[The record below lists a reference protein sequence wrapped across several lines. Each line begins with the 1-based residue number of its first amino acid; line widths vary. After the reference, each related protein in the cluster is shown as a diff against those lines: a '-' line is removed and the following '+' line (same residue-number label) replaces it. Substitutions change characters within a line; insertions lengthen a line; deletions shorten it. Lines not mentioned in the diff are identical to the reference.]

1 MPPDEAP
8 ADRARDG
15 RRGHGATVDRAA
27 ASRHH
32 HVIMTNLLTRPLVG
46 SPVARDRRLAVPL
59 YVQLREALRSQIEEQ
74 GLRPGDRL
82 PTEVELEA
90 RYGVSR
96 STIRQAVG
104 ELEAEGLLR
113 RVQGKGTFVAAPKIQ
128 HLPVLTSFSELL
140 RSQGHRPS
148 HRLLRSTIVPAS
160 PQVAHDLALDEGL
173 PGRHLERL
181 LVADDQPVGVSRT
194 WLPLAV
200 LGDHDAYI
208 DRGVHD
214 GGSLYRLL
222 ADSSPELVPNRGTET
237 IQPALAGPEES
248 RLLGCEPGTPL
259 LEIRRCTWTATDLP
273 LERTQ
278 LVFVPGRYEYRVEL
292 RRPTT
297 AGGQP

>member
-1 MPPDEAP
+1 MRPPTVL
-8 ADRARDG
+8 DRGPRGGDRRDG
-15 RRGHGATVDRAA
+15 RAVDSTGR
-27 ASRHH
+27 SRHH
-32 HVIMTNLLTRPLVG
+32 HVIMTNLLTHPPHG
-46 SPVARDRRLAVPL
+46 TAVARDRHLAVPL
-59 YVQLREALRSQIEEQ
+59 YVQLREALRTQIEEQ

-82 PTEVELEA
+82 PTETELEE

-104 ELEAEGLLR
+104 ELETEGLLR
-113 RVQGKGTFVAAPKIQ
+113 RVQGKGTFVTAPKIQ

-140 RSQGHRPS
+140 RSQGHHPS
-148 HRLLRSTIVPAS
+148 HRLLRSTIVAAG
-160 PQVAHDLALDEGL
+160 PQIAHDLELAEDL

-200 LGDHDAYI
+200 LGDHDRHI
-208 DRGVHD
+208 DRGVHE
-214 GGSLYRLL
+214 GGSLYQLL
-222 ADSSPELVPNRGTET
+222 ADSSPTLVPHRGTET
-237 IQPALAGPEES
+237 IQPTLAGSEES
-248 RLLGCEPGTPL
+248 RLLGCDPGTPL

-292 RRPTT
+292 RRPSTT
-297 AGGQP
+297 GSQP